1 MGASGTCYVNEATYD
16 CGKDVVINDSEEV
29 TETTCSGDV
38 SCMGEDCVGITET
51 ESESFAKISALMNAL
66 QYMAQDMECTGTNED
81 GTFTQ
86 QEDVKCNV
94 FAGNPSKCKIAV
106 GGISDCCE
114 NQNPIGMGPY
124 LGMIMSK
131 STGEHMLEP
140 LNKYLTGEIIDPE
153 SIELL
158 GHGTGAR

>member
-1 MGASGTCYVNEATYD
+1 
-16 CGKDVVINDSEEV
+16 
-29 TETTCSGDV
+29 
-38 SCMGEDCVGITET
+38 MGEDCVGITET

-158 GHGTGAR
+158 GLELGEPDGAASWAVSGYLNVFSSFIENISFLA